1 MAARWRA
8 PVTWSLG
15 ERACGVEYDATKA
28 VVLVVGRKEV
38 QNWKNSGD
46 GVELRLV
53 VAMAAFVGP
62 ARAQRG

>member
-15 ERACGVEYDATKA
+15 ERACGAEYDATKA
-28 VVLVVGRKEV
+28 VVLAVGRKEA

-46 GVELRLV
+46 GAELRSV
-53 VAMAAFVGP
+53 VDMAAFVGP
-62 ARAQRG
+62 ARAQQG